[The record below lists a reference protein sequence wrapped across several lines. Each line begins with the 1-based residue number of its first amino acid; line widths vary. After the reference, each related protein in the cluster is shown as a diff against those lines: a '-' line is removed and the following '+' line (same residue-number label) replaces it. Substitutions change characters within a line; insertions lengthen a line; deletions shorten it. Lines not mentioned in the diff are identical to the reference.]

1 MLREESDE
9 ASKCGDELFFLQQ
22 KKRNLR
28 SEVTYS
34 ICWLSDLC
42 RVRHKLEFSVDNIS
56 SRWFKVSTTWKR
68 WSL

>member
-9 ASKCGDELFFLQQ
+9 GSKCGDELFSSNSQQ

-34 ICWLSDLC
+34 ICWFFFLNLSRGQTQVGVL
-42 RVRHKLEFSVDNIS
+42 SG
-56 SRWFKVSTTWKR
+56 
-68 WSL
+68 